1 MSSPVS
7 VVLTDIYMCK
17 IEEGVVVP
25 AKLIFY
31 KGYVDNTY
39 IQRNKNFI
47 NKLFQN
53 LNSYHKNIKLTLEEN
68 RRKF

>member
-17 IEEGVVVP
+17 VEEGVVVP

-31 KGYVDNTY
+31 KGYVDNT
-39 IQRNKNFI
+39 
-47 NKLFQN
+47 
-53 LNSYHKNIKLTLEEN
+53 
-68 RRKF
+68 

>member
-17 IEEGVVVP
+17 VEEGVVVP
-25 AKLIFY
+25 AKLIFC

-39 IQRNKNFI
+39 IQRKKNFI

-68 RRKF
+68 LRKF